1 MGALALAFMVLPV
14 LSLAWR
20 APWSRFGS
28 ELAKP
33 EVRDA
38 LRLSLVSSFVST
50 FLAVL
55 LGLPLAWIL
64 ARAQFPG
71 RRLLRAV
78 CVLPLLMPPVASGVA
93 LLLAYGRNGTVGRSL
108 GRIGVH
114 LPFSTPGVI
123 LAVTFVVLPYVVLT
137 SESALRTADVRFE
150 DAAATLGATRSVRF
164 RRITLPLVAPSVL
177 GGAALAWARA
187 LGEFGASITFAGN
200 LPGRTQ
206 TMPIAIFLALE
217 NDPPAAIVL
226 SLILI
231 GVCLAT
237 LLLLRDRVLV

>member
-1 MGALALAFMVLPV
+1 MSCAIWLALA
-14 LSLAWR
+14 
-20 APWSRFGS
+20 
-28 ELAKP
+28 
-33 EVRDA
+33 
-38 LRLSLVSSFVST
+38 
-50 FLAVL
+50 
-55 LGLPLAWIL
+55 
-64 ARAQFPG
+64 
-71 RRLLRAV
+71 
-78 CVLPLLMPPVASGVA
+78 
-93 LLLAYGRNGTVGRSL
+93 
-108 GRIGVH
+108 
-114 LPFSTPGVI
+114 
-123 LAVTFVVLPYVVLT
+123 
-137 SESALRTADVRFE
+137 ESALRTADVRFE